1 MKISRGIKADWP
13 SYFGV
18 RAGKLKISFV
28 LDIGGMKML
37 RFLMLSLVLLLI
49 TQYGGLFG
57 QDEELAQVLR
67 LTKLPVESQE

>member
-1 MKISRGIKADWP
+1 
-13 SYFGV
+13 
-18 RAGKLKISFV
+18 
-28 LDIGGMKML
+28 MKML